1 LGDSSAISPDTFER
15 IQGLSRKVNDSKD
28 FVEGRG
34 HFKKKEKP
42 KFIREK
48 KKSPNWGLLL
58 NN

>member
-48 KKSPNWGLLL
+48 KSPLIGDFS
-58 NN
+58 